1 MAANGRASWADPGL
15 QVCSSGSIW
24 HAPGPVCILY
34 GPLRL
39 PGAMKLRSGADTA
52 AAGKAIAKQRQHKK
66 LQRSQANH
74 ANQQQAD
81 ARAGRIARWV
91 IANPGKTA
99 ADCPFARR
107 GAPPER

>member
-1 MAANGRASWADPGL
+1 MYIGCLLWPTASTWRHEAAQRGGHRGGGES
-15 QVCSSGSIW
+15 
-24 HAPGPVCILY
+24 
-34 GPLRL
+34 
-39 PGAMKLRSGADTA
+39 
-52 AAGKAIAKQRQHKK
+52 KAIAKQRQHKK

-107 GAPPER
+107 GAPPL

>member
-1 MAANGRASWADPGL
+1 MDTIKGVHRVLKKVLNIAGAGL
-15 QVCSSGSIW
+15 YI
-24 HAPGPVCILY
+24 AY